1 MNGIDY
7 NLIVIIVLLTV
18 TILFIQLLLETRK
31 KPREPKTVTRTL
43 LKCTSCGETIE
54 TNYEPGDFIGLIK
67 GQCKKCNSP
76 LRVTAIYDVEIPEK

>member
-18 TILFIQLLLETRK
+18 TILFIQLLLETRR

-43 LKCTSCGETIE
+43 LKCTACRETIE

-76 LRVTAIYDVEIPEK
+76 LKVTAIYDVEIPEK

>member
-7 NLIVIIVLLTV
+7 NLIVIIVLFTV

-43 LKCTSCGETIE
+43 LKCTKCGETEE

-67 GQCKKCNSP
+67 GQCRKCSAP
-76 LRVTAIYDVEIPEK
+76 LKVTAIYNMEISEK

>member
-31 KPREPKTVTRTL
+31 KPKEPKTVTRTL

-67 GQCKKCNSP
+67 GKCKKCNSP
-76 LRVTAIYDVEIPEK
+76 LKVTAIYDVEISEK